1 MQYSNLF
8 MYNFLSL
15 FLQEDIL
22 SNIKELPK
30 VLKLHKIMMK
40 HFSFRIDK
48 QSAKEQTLE
57 DAIKETN
64 EGIQYIFF

>member
-1 MQYSNLF
+1 MDFFYVQFSF
-8 MYNFLSL
+8 V
-15 FLQEDIL
+15 FLQDDIL

-30 VLKLHKIMMK
+30 LLKLHKIMMK

-48 QSAKEQTLE
+48 KSAKEQTLE

-64 EGIQYIFF
+64 EGM